1 MGTLAIAALVFA
13 ALAALVHVYIWVLES
28 FLWTAPRTRAA
39 FGTSEEE
46 AAATK
51 LLALNQGFY
60 NLFLAIV
67 TAVGVVYFAGGCV
80 PVGSALIFAG
90 TASMALAAV
99 VLVVS
104 SPDKARGALIQGT
117 FPAVAIV
124 LLAVCLTR

>member
-1 MGTLAIAALVFA
+1 MAVAALVFA

-28 FLWTAPRTRAA
+28 FLWTARRTRAA
-39 FGTSEEE
+39 FGTSLEE
-46 AAATK
+46 AEATK

-67 TAVGVVYFAGGCV
+67 TAIGIVYFALGCTA
-80 PVGSALIFAG
+80 VGSALILAG

-117 FPAVAIV
+117 FPVVAVV
-124 LLAVCLTR
+124 LLAVHLMG